1 MHGLVCVETLLM
13 TSSSYFSK
21 EENEKVKFSVSFGD
35 HCEIIPCHNSLFGIG
50 VWQWV
55 ILQIVYIHIF
65 SHLTVSLFLAII
77 KQSN

>member
-50 VWQWV
+50 V
-55 ILQIVYIHIF
+55 
-65 SHLTVSLFLAII
+65 
-77 KQSN
+77 